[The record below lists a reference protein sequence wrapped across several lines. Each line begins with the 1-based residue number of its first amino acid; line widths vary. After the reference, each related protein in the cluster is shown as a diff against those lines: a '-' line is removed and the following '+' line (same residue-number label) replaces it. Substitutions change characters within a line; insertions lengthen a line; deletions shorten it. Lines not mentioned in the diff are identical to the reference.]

1 MDEFDQWINSHD
13 TLDGMSATTAADLER
28 EIRREGEEIRRMTQV
43 MKEISERKERAT
55 RKTKVLQAL
64 AWGAGEEVKMVTERL
79 HQVKQEKQRLEEEN
93 ILKDKYIRSLV
104 DERKQFL
111 SRISELSE
119 DLNTLRRSDQDR
131 SQLLNDKKE
140 LLSKVNV
147 LTDENSSLQR
157 LNQVHKQL
165 VHDRDEL
172 LSKNSVL
179 SERIKALERT
189 DQERAVLVSE
199 REELLSK
206 LSSLSEEVSTLKQSD
221 AQQLGHLLDENKALL
236 STVSQLTENLN
247 ALEQLKQ
254 GQETLVEE
262 KKGLQSTISVLT
274 EEIEALKRLDQERAQ
289 LVKEKDEFLAR
300 IDVLTEE
307 TRAFRQLEQER
318 VQLASEREEFLST
331 ISVLTDDI
339 NSLRRSDQ
347 ERVLLAKEKQELLN
361 TFSVLNDEIGSLRL
375 LDHERVQLVNDK
387 EKLLGD
393 ISVLTEDINTLMRL
407 NTEGDQER
415 KHLAAEREELL
426 TRVSNLTEEIST
438 FKRLSEERAQ
448 LYELQREELELEMKQ
463 RVVSMELQLKD
474 SEKKIR
480 ALESSSKATARLFQQ
495 KQESFKVC
503 LQNFIAELRDLR
515 AESES
520 SKLLVLGFHDDWQR
534 WIDDVGV
541 GIQESTK
548 AATGGYQKL
557 LIENR
562 KLYNEVQDLRG
573 NIRVFCRVKPMEGAH
588 AGTPSVVDY
597 VGENGDIMVVNPN
610 KQGRDSHRIF
620 KFNKVFGLSA
630 SQEQI
635 YRDTQP
641 LIRSVLD
648 GYNVCIFAY
657 GQTGSGKTYT
667 MSGPRSSTEELDFG
681 VNYRALHDLFKIS
694 ENRRDTFQ
702 YEIGVQM
709 IEIYNEQVRDLLSST
724 ATGQNKRLDIRKNS
738 QQLGFN
744 VPDACLMS
752 VRSKEDVLELM
763 AIGEQNRAVGATAL
777 NDRSSRSHS
786 VVTVHVHAVDLNSGS
801 RLRGCL
807 HLVDLAG
814 SERIDKSEVTGDRLK
829 EAQHI
834 NKSLSALGDVIA
846 ALAQRSTH
854 VPYRNSKLTQ
864 LLQDSLGGHA
874 KALMVVHINPDVD
887 SFGET
892 LSTLKFAERVAA
904 VELGLA
910 RSNKEPGELRELK
923 EQVAVM
929 KDIIAQ
935 KDAEMHRLR
944 DLRISTISGDRV
956 KGKGTT
962 ALIPHKLIKESSLAR
977 RAKYS
982 ASGSPRFLVGQNH
995 HHLEEPKSPLGNAI
1009 SRDHLHHSSH
1019 LGGTENHH
1027 PQLTMGQQQKSSV
1040 VDHPE
1045 SQLPRYTSK
1054 SWLHRES
1061 L

>member
-1 MDEFDQWINSHD
+1 MDEFDQWIISNEP
-13 TLDGMSATTAADLER
+13 LVGMSAITAVDLEQ
-28 EIRREGEEIRRMTQV
+28 EIQREGEEIKRMTQV
-43 MKEISERKERAT
+43 MKEISDRKERAS

-64 AWGAGEEVKMVTERL
+64 AWGTGEEVKLLNERL
-79 HQVKQEKQRLEEEN
+79 NQIKVEKKRLEEEN
-93 ILKDKYIRSLV
+93 ILKDNYIRSLV

-119 DLNTLRRSDQDR
+119 DVSNLRRSDQDR
-131 SQLLNDKKE
+131 SHLLSEKKE
-140 LLSKVNV
+140 LLSRVTV
-147 LTDENSSLQR
+147 LTKEVGSLQR
-157 LNQVHKQL
+157 LDQVHKQL
-165 VHDRDEL
+165 VKDRDEL
-172 LSKNSVL
+172 LSANAVL
-179 SERIKALERT
+179 SEKIRSLERT
-189 DQERAVLVSE
+189 DHERVQLVSE
-199 REELLSK
+199 NRELFSRV
-206 LSSLSEEVSTLKQSD
+206 SSLTEEISALKQSD
-221 AQQLGHLLDENKALL
+221 DQERGLLLNEKKELV
-236 STVSQLTENLN
+236 STVTLLTEDLSS
-247 ALEQLKQ
+247 LQQ
-254 GQETLVEE
+254 LVEE
-262 KKGLQSTISVLT
+262 KMELQSTIN
-274 EEIEALKRLDQERAQ
+274 AL
-289 LVKEKDEFLAR
+289 
-300 IDVLTEE
+300 
-307 TRAFRQLEQER
+307 
-318 VQLASEREEFLST
+318 REE
-331 ISVLTDDI
+331 VQV
-339 NSLRRSDQ
+339 LRRSDQ
-347 ERVLLAKEKQELLN
+347 ERVQLVEERERFLSRIDSLTEEGKSFRRLEQERTQLLQEREDLLSTVSRLTEDINTLKGLEQERVLLADEKQELLN
-361 TFSVLNDEIGSLRL
+361 SVKGLMDEVTFLKLMDQ
-375 LDHERVQLVNDK
+375 ERGELIADK
-387 EKLLGD
+387 EKLLSD
-393 ISVLTEDINTLMRL
+393 IGTLTEDINTLMRL
-407 NTEGDQER
+407 NTEGDGDR
-415 KHLAAEREELL
+415 KQLASEREELES
-426 TRVSNLTEEIST
+426 RVTALTEEIG
-438 FKRLSEERAQ
+438 KQKQLNEERAQ
-448 LYELQREELELEMKQ
+448 LYEMQREELELEMKQ

-474 SEKKIR
+474 SEKKFR
-480 ALESSSKATARLFQQ
+480 ALESSAKASARSLQQ
-495 KQESFKVC
+495 QQDSLRNN
-503 LQNFIAELRDLR
+503 LQGFILQLRDFR
-515 AESES
+515 ADSDGLKKMVFS
-520 SKLLVLGFHDDWQR
+520 FHEDWQK
-534 WIDDVGV
+534 WIDDAGV

-573 NIRVFCRVKPMEGAH
+573 NIRVFCRVKPMDSAH
-588 AGTPSVVDY
+588 AGMPTIVDY
-597 VGENGDIMVVNPN
+597 VGENGDIMIRNPH
-610 KQGRDSHRIF
+610 KQGRDSHRMF
-620 KFNKVFGLSA
+620 KFNKVFGHGST
-630 SQEQI
+630 QEQI

-648 GYNVCIFAY
+648 GFNVCIFAY

-694 ENRRDTFQ
+694 ESRRDTFQ

-709 IEIYNEQVRDLLSST
+709 IEIYNEQVRDLLSAS

-786 VVTVHVHAVDLNSGS
+786 VVTVHVHAVDLTTGS

-814 SERIDKSEVTGDRLK
+814 SERVDKSEVTGDRLK

-854 VPYRNSKLTQ
+854 IPYRNSKLTQ

-874 KALMVVHINPDVD
+874 KALMVVHMNPDVD

-929 KDIIAQ
+929 KESIAQ
-935 KDAEMHRLR
+935 KDAEINRLR
-944 DLRISTISGDRV
+944 DLRISSLGGADRL

-962 ALIPHKLIKESSLAR
+962 ALISHKLIKESSLAR
-977 RAKYS
+977 RNKYS
-982 ASGSPRFLVGQNH
+982 ASGSPRFHLGGHNH
-995 HHLEEPKSPLGNAI
+995 HPEEPKSPLGTTT
-1009 SRDHLHHSSH
+1009 SHHHPHLAGS
-1019 LGGTENHH
+1019 ENHQ
-1027 PQLTMGQQQKSSV
+1027 PIEIRRPPQKSPGVS
-1040 VDHPE
+1040 DHPD
-1045 SQLPRYTSK
+1045 SQLPPYSNK